1 MDIDFKKLSKDKL
14 EDIGRD
20 FGLELDKRYSKG
32 KLVGLLNDHIE
43 SLDKDEL
50 EALGR
55 SIHGVELDKRKSLA
69 DLKSQIIEADAN
81 DVVTSRI
88 NSKFTWGSKFS
99 DYALAKWHLKRHG
112 GKLVQ
117 EGKYYFLNK

>member
-20 FGLELDKRYSKG
+20 FGIELDKRYSKG
-32 KLVGLLNDHIE
+32 KLVGLLNNHIE

-55 SIHGVELDKRKSLA
+55 SIHGVELDKRKSLV
-69 DLKSQIIEADAN
+69 DLKSEIIEADAD
-81 DVVTSRI
+81 DVVTDKIYS
-88 NSKFTWGSKFS
+88 NLPCGSKFS
-99 DYALAKWHLKRHG
+99 DESLAKWHLKRHG